1 MIVWFQ
7 AGRFYL
13 ADYKMTMCFLNYK
26 VYCVLLFVLLSRML
40 SAQQYF
46 VRTDL
51 VGLSQHILIEDDIKP
66 AFGPKYSLGLE
77 RMFDSSSFSIG
88 MQLNYGTLPYWESS
102 YDLFTGEMIDAK
114 TSTGFF
120 CQPELRYYWRKDK
133 PKYLRGIFL
142 GAYLMYFNGENNYYS
157 TILHQSGSAKLAMK
171 ESKKFQML
179 SLGVCVGYKIVVFKK
194 CFIEPMLG
202 LGQGRLFPKIST
214 DNSTQFTSGNSFR
227 LELGAGY
234 CF

>member
-1 MIVWFQ
+1 MTINLNKMKILIVLM
-7 AGRFYL
+7 FYGFIQG
-13 ADYKMTMCFLNYK
+13 AC
-26 VYCVLLFVLLSRML
+26 
-40 SAQQYF
+40 AQQYF

-51 VGLSQHILIEDDIKP
+51 VGLSQHILIEEDIKP

-102 YDLFTGEMIDAK
+102 YDLFTGEIIDAK

-120 CQPELRYYWRKDK
+120 FQPEFRYYWRKDK